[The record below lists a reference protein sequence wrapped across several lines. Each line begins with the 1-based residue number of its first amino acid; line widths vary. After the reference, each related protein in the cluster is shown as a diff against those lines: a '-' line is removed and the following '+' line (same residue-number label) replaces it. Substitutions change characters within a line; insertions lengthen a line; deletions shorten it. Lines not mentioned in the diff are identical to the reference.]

1 MFGVAEGEIALVP
14 NACPLIERDPETREK
29 VRHLLAEQHGVPE
42 GSTVLLTVARLSEQK
57 GHRHLVRV
65 LPDLLAAHPECHLL
79 WVGEGES
86 REELEASLRSHGAGR
101 HVTLL
106 GQRPRSEVAG
116 YLAAADLFVF
126 PTEYEGQPFSLME
139 AMATGLP
146 VVSSDASGIAEI
158 LEHRREGLLHR
169 AGDADDLLAQLLVAL
184 GNMNGMGRMA
194 AEARARMARY
204 TREDMLADTLRLIET
219 RAGGRERG
227 RVR

>member
-1 MFGVAEGEIALVP
+1 
-14 NACPLIERDPETREK
+14 
-29 VRHLLAEQHGVPE
+29 
-42 GSTVLLTVARLSEQK
+42 
-57 GHRHLVRV
+57 
-65 LPDLLAAHPECHLL
+65 
-79 WVGEGES
+79 
-86 REELEASLRSHGAGR
+86 
-101 HVTLL
+101 
-106 GQRPRSEVAG
+106 VAG

-139 AMATGLP
+139 AMAAGLP

-184 GNMNGMGRMA
+184 GDMDGMGRMA

-204 TREDMLADTLRLIET
+204 TRQDMLSDTLGLIET

-227 RVR
+227 QTR